1 MCLSGSVTYL
11 HMTLETVLLDALSLT
26 PHERALLADELWR
39 SVPTDKQ
46 NADLTPAQSDDLQRR
61 LAEDAAGHS
70 DPHPWPQVRAA
81 LRRRS

>member
-1 MCLSGSVTYL
+1 
-11 HMTLETVLLDALSLT
+11 MTLETVLLDALSLT

-39 SVPTDKQ
+39 SVPTDEQ
-46 NADLTPAQSDDLQRR
+46 NADLTPAQREDLQRR

-70 DPHPWPQVRAA
+70 DPQPWSQVRSA